1 MAKKIKTESNKGQFQ
16 DGHKKK
22 GGRTKGTPNKTTRNL
37 RRVLEEQ
44 LSPHLDEIG
53 TTIERIKDPAQK
65 SAALAQWTS
74 YLLPKY
80 SNTTITNDTARDIAT
95 EEYISQLNQ
104 QYSAQDIHIDINTL
118 RIVDNE

>member
-44 LSPHLDEIG
+44 LSPHLEEIG
-53 TTIERIKDPAQK
+53 TTI
-65 SAALAQWTS
+65 
-74 YLLPKY
+74 
-80 SNTTITNDTARDIAT
+80 DIAT